1 MRSVPPNS
9 LVIYEANQLSVLDK
23 TAKKKSGRSRMVDLA
38 AFPTGD

>member
-23 TAKKKSGRSRMVDLA
+23 TAKNKTA
-38 AFPTGD
+38 ALEWSI